1 MDFALG
7 KYARLKPCAPAQRQ
21 TSRSAEEGLAHCFF
35 GGLPAFDGLIDDD
48 CGVGDSHPETD
59 FFDGESSPCGNA
71 DAQHLFVAKVPPA
84 VGYSEVASQMRLT
97 RRTKKAARLKAR
109 QLMTGRAE
117 GSKADDGTRAVIA
130 RKMK

>member
-84 VGYSEVASQMRLT
+84 VGYSEGSLPNET
-97 RRTKKAARLKAR
+97 DEENEEGGK
-109 QLMTGRAE
+109 AE
-117 GSKADDGTRAVIA
+117 GSPVDDGA
-130 RKMK
+130 RGGE